1 MKISGICGSLRKE
14 SWNKLLLQILL
25 KKLSQ
30 NNNISTQEIDI
41 SDFPLYNADIESIA
55 IPESVV
61 AAKEKIIESDLLI
74 FSSPAYNGSY
84 SGVMKNIVD
93 WLSRPPKVLDDKN
106 ALVIGCT
113 PGMSGTLLGFTHLN
127 HVLFNLNLNV
137 FNQPRI
143 LVSGVHNKIQSD
155 GKIINETLE
164 KLINNS
170 AKNPIFH
177 IHT

>member
-25 KKLSQ
+25 EKLSKYKD
-30 NNNISTQEIDI
+30 ISTQELEV
-41 SDFPLYNADIESIA
+41 SDFPLYNADIESIGL
-55 IPESVV
+55 PETVIL
-61 AAKEKIIESDLLI
+61 AKEKIIESDLLI

-93 WLSRPPKVLDDKN
+93 WLSRPPIVLDNKN

-143 LVSGVHNKIQSD
+143 LVSGVNNKIQSD

-164 KLINNS
+164 KLINDS
-170 AKNPIFH
+170 AKSIIEKLNI
-177 IHT
+177 